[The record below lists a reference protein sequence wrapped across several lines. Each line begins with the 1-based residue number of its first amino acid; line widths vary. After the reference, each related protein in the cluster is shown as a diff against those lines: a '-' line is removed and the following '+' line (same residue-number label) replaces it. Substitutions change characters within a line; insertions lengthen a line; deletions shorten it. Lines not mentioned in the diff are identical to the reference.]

1 MKRRASVPAFA
12 IATLLATAGMQAQ
25 AAVKAPPLPAGSEV
39 AQVQGGMNPEE
50 MKREKRAHHHKGHV
64 KKDFTKD
71 DSGPGKAKDGE
82 NGKSTGNNKSGG

>member
-1 MKRRASVPAFA
+1 MKRLASVPAFA

-25 AAVKAPPLPAGSEV
+25 AVVKAPPLPAGSEV

-64 KKDFTKD
+64 KKDVTKD
-71 DSGPGKAKDGE
+71 DSGPG
-82 NGKSTGNNKSGG
+82 NGKGNGNNKSGG